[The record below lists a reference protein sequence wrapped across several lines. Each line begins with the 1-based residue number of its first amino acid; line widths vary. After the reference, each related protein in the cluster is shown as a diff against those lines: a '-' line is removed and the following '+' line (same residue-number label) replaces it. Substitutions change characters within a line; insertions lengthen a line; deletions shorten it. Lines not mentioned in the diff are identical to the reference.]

1 MGIYLNR
8 IIFFLTLSGLA
19 ISFYLLY
26 TYTASSPI
34 VCLNSGCETVR
45 ASPYAY
51 FFGVPLPAFGALMYV
66 GIFVLSF
73 LRTTLSK
80 NQSGKIAKAILSF
93 SFVGVAISAYLT
105 YLEAFKIHA
114 YCLWCVS
121 SAVVISLIFLVSLFE
136 VRRLDANSA

>member
-1 MGIYLNR
+1 
-8 IIFFLTLSGLA
+8 
-19 ISFYLLY
+19 
-26 TYTASSPI
+26 
-34 VCLNSGCETVR
+34 
-45 ASPYAY
+45 
-51 FFGVPLPAFGALMYV
+51 MYV
-66 GIFVLSF
+66 GIFILSF

-80 NQSGKIAKAILSF
+80 NQSEKIAKAILF
-93 SFVGVAISAYLT
+93 LSFVGVAISAYLT